1 MKMMFNLSE
10 RIESLLSTYT
20 SYSNEYDEA
29 CYGVGAIMPQEMTKD
44 MSQTLLSNPDQ
55 YGI

>member
-10 RIESLLSTYT
+10 HIESLLSTYT
-20 SYSNEYDEA
+20 SYTNEYDEA
-29 CYGVGAIMPQEMTKD
+29 YYGIGAIMPQEMTKD